1 MNRPPEPPK
10 PVRSFVPIFL
20 AAMVLTSGVGVL
32 SFLTLGFFGVII
44 AVGLALALVIAF
56 QYVVWGRWLM
66 QYLQRQEQQRDKE
79 QRDQARQ

>member
-1 MNRPPEPPK
+1 
-10 PVRSFVPIFL
+10 
-20 AAMVLTSGVGVL
+20 MVLTSGVGVL